1 MTKETQV
8 SCRMEICNQAEIFV
22 VNKRDK
28 PFMIQPHC
36 WGSELWEGLSGRSF
50 SNHIVKC
57 NQCIKTYSKLKYLIN

>member
-1 MTKETQV
+1 MTKEMQV

-36 WGSELWEGLSGRSF
+36 WGSELCEGLSGRSF
-50 SNHIVKC
+50 RS
-57 NQCIKTYSKLKYLIN
+57 YSKM